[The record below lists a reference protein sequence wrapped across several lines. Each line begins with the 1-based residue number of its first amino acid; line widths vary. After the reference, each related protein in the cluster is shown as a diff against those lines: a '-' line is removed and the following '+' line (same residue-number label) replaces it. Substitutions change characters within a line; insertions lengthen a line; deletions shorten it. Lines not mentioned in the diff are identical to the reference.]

1 MTHERQ
7 TKGLAVNKH
16 TSLPALLAALCLT
29 ALLGF
34 TACTPGAQTVNDV
47 PEQEQEQQEQP
58 AETTDD
64 EETVDEIDVVV
75 GAEGEGESGANT
87 ETDETG
93 ETPAVES
100 QRDPADPPIAMIEY
114 ASQTIS
120 PLTCSSTWT
129 FEQDGEQMTVTT
141 DAPHPVQYAA
151 DGMPSVTAAE
161 PAGITVNFDVAATD
175 AEVTRYLESDIT
187 AAAEAAGSVH
197 DISASDV
204 IGEVID
210 ANVEGGSV
218 SFGVEPGYRYALEVF
233 FEQGVA
239 TYVFTVH

>member
-7 TKGLAVNKH
+7 KKGPAVNKR

-34 TACTPGAQTVNDV
+34 TACTPGAQTVDDV

-64 EETVDEIDVVV
+64 ETVDEIDVVV
-75 GAEGEGESGANT
+75 GAEGEGDANT

-141 DAPHPVQYAA
+141 DAPHPIQYAA

>member
-7 TKGLAVNKH
+7 KKGLAVNKR
-16 TSLPALLAALCLT
+16 TSLATLLAALCLT
-29 ALLGF
+29 ALLSI
-34 TACTPGAQTVNDV
+34 TACTPGAQTVEDV
-47 PEQEQEQQEQP
+47 PEQEQQEQP

-75 GAEGEGESGANT
+75 GAEGESGAGA
-87 ETDETG
+87 ETGETG
-93 ETPAVES
+93 ETPAVEP

-114 ASQTIS
+114 ASRTIS

-175 AEVTRYLESDIT
+175 AEVTRYLESDIN
-187 AAAEAAGSVH
+187 AAAETAGSVH

-239 TYVFTVH
+239 TYVFTVR